1 MYQLCSR
8 IVFNRYLAWGDLVS
22 EDKGVIGG
30 NTFPNGFRFGGVT
43 VVVSE
48 PKVLKRV
55 GILIVYPFVKML

>member
-1 MYQLCSR
+1 MFSYC
-8 IVFNRYLAWGDLVS
+8 ITRYLAWGDLVS

-55 GILIVYPFVKML
+55 GIFNHLSVSGNAFKGL